1 MDSAWMND
9 FCALLGD
16 RGVRT
21 ARFEFA
27 YMAARRQGD
36 RRPPPRADTLL
47 NEYVAAVR
55 SAGVDRLVIGGKSMG
70 GRVATM
76 VADDVG
82 AAGVVCLGYP
92 FHAPGKPEQVR
103 TAHLLTM
110 TTPALICQGE
120 RDAFGTRE
128 ELARYGLP
136 STIEVRWLADG
147 DHDLRP
153 RKARSG
159 FTHVDHM
166 ATAAN
171 AVAEFTKRVLA

>member
-9 FCALLGD
+9 FCALLSD

-27 YMAARRQGD
+27 YMAARRKGQ

-47 NEYVAAVR
+47 DEYRLAVR

-76 VADDVG
+76 IADDVQ
-82 AAGVVCLGYP
+82 AAGVVCIGYP
-92 FHAPGKPEQVR
+92 FHPPGKPEQLR
-103 TAHLLTM
+103 TAHLMGL

-120 RDAFGTRE
+120 RDAFG
-128 ELARYGLP
+128 ARSEIAAYGLSP
-136 STIEVRWLADG
+136 GIEFSWYADG

-153 RKARSG
+153 RKAISG
-159 FTHVDHM
+159 FTYRDHLS
-166 ATAAN
+166 TAAD
-171 AVAEFTKRVLA
+171 AVAEFTTRVLA